1 MIYRRINTS
10 LSFTFN
16 KQFCFIKRFSQW
28 NIIGIFFFVIS
39 AFIHCLALSN
49 NVTKQGKISRASKY
63 NHVCRLFQKNLRM
76 KLMKKKVVVWYC
88 SNIANVAEN
97 AKVFLRQRTDTVW
110 PNRERKMSD
119 VYIIYHSWVQK
130 NRKTIFSQIILTMS
144 GCAEATDKIG

>member
-1 MIYRRINTS
+1 MIYRRINTR
-10 LSFTFN
+10 LSFTFK
-16 KQFCFIKRFSQW
+16 KQICCLKRLSVKYNW
-28 NIIGIFFFVIS
+28 NFFFVIS

-76 KLMKKKVVVWYC
+76 KLIKKKVVVWYC